1 MTRTRRA
8 SLALAAMIAGCGDDG
23 AEPGT
28 LSVTIYGEEF
38 IEEGIPADTFTDGWA
53 VDFDRFLISVGEV
66 TAAVGEG
73 DPSIDVAGYQVFDL
87 AQGSGGEGFEVTSGE
102 VPGGGYDHVAY
113 RVGADEGAGSG
124 NADAEDVT
132 LMTENGY
139 ALYVEGTATRDG
151 ATRTFAWGFTGATS
165 YSHCEGTAE
174 VDGGEASTQITI
186 HADHL
191 FYDDLVSEEPNVAF
205 DLVASADADE
215 DGDVSPEELAAI
227 DITGEERYQV
237 GNNDD
242 VTDLWTFID
251 FQVSSVGHIDGEGHC
266 EDAVRE

>member
-1 MTRTRRA
+1 MRTRLA
-8 SLALAAMIAGCGDDG
+8 SLALATLAAACGDDG
-23 AEPGT
+23 AAPGT

-38 IEEGIPADTFTDGWA
+38 IEEGIPAETFTDGWA
-53 VDFDRFLISVGEV
+53 VDFERFLISVGEV
-66 TAAVGEG
+66 TAAVGED
-73 DPSIDVAGYQVFDL
+73 DPSIDAAGYQIFDL
-87 AQGSGGEGFEVTSGE
+87 AQGSDGEGFLVASGD

-113 RVGADEGAGSG
+113 RVGADEDAEAG
-124 NADAEDVT
+124 NASPDDVI
-132 LMTENGY
+132 LMTGGGY
-139 ALYVEGTATRDG
+139 ALYVEGTATRDDE
-151 ATRTFAWGFTGATS
+151 TMTFAWAFTGATS

-191 FYDDLVSEEPNVAF
+191 FYDDLVSSEPNVAF
-205 DLVASADADE
+205 DLVASADE
-215 DGDVSPEELAAI
+215 DGDGDVTQAELAAI